1 MPYITVE
8 EDVDITD
15 VLSDCSDR
23 ELKEAA
29 RYIIR
34 EAAENDAVKGALI
47 DEMLNE
53 SDSFSSELVREFKKG
68 EGSYSPLE
76 QEHIS
81 KMELLSSKF
90 YVMSNEDLA
99 LLEAVYSKYK

>member
-15 VLSDCSDR
+15 ILSDCSDR

-34 EAAENDAVKGALI
+34 EAAENDSVKGALI

-53 SDSFSSELVREFKKG
+53 SDSFSSELVREFKKS

-90 YVMSNEDLA
+90 YMMSNEDLA